1 MSFSNK
7 TDKKGFGFEYDVSDM
22 FQMQGYL
29 TRRGV
34 PLQYGTTNQDATD
47 VDVFGVKFIGLFEKH
62 IIVCDCKNK
71 ARAKPYERIFWA
83 KGLGEFVKASNVYV
97 ALTKTQPE
105 IIEFASMGG
114 VKVLTSDIISQYSN
128 LDNPYGLADASYF
141 GEFEKKVEKILKRN
155 KIISS
160 IFPNYKKLFLHN
172 NPYLALNIAIA
183 DIEEITRELKF
194 FPDSKDEVNLV
205 LRYLVCEL
213 TSIVGFQLLSI
224 SSDVLGLPESRR
236 REHIRNKLT
245 FGEMEPRVVLNLM
258 ENASDLANEIIKSSV
273 PKSVAPKLVD
283 FGPIEAPS
291 YADSIVGLVERAL
304 ARPQMYLNM
313 PQLLDFMLFEQGFKG
328 KEYSEEEFIKIFGH
342 GMSDERI
349 KASRNILAFIRGICG
364 IDWQVIWGKNKSD
377 STEQP
382 EGAVSKSNTE
392 LKKEKPVS
400 KDIKKEVELKPITN
414 QDAKEIDSKN
424 K

>member
-213 TSIVGFQLLSI
+213 TSIVGFHLLSI

-349 KASRNILAFIRGICG
+349 KAPRNILAFIRGICG

-377 STEQP
+377 STEQS

-392 LKKEKPVS
+392 LKKEKTVS

-414 QDAKEIDSKN
+414 QDEKEIDSKN